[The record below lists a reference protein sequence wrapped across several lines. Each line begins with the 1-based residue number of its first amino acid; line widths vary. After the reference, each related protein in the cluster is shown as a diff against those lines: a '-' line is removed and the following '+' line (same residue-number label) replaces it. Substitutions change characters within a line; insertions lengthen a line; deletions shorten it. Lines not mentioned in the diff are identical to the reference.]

1 MPEELSNRQRHILE
15 AIRSTIQARG
25 YPPSVRE
32 IGRMVGLSS
41 SSTVHGYLQKL
52 EEKGYIR
59 RDASKPRAIEVL
71 EPDAEVSRTRTIPVP
86 LVGRVSAGQP
96 VIAAENI
103 EDIYTLPRELTGE
116 GELFMLTVKGDSM
129 IEAGI
134 LEGDLVLVRHQPTAE
149 NGDIVLAMLG
159 EEATIKR
166 FFRDGHRIRLQ
177 PENRFY
183 QPIIVDEARILGKVI
198 GLFRR
203 YR

>member
-166 FFRDGHRIRLQ
+166 FFRDGRRIRLQ